1 MIQGSVSKRTDV
13 VLIKGY
19 DPKSRGIFIFIS
31 LGFLCCAEP
40 TLRYHNS
47 FSHAPVRS
55 LGIILVV
62 LGFIL
67 SIESQKALGVNWLG
81 TVGIRSHHRLVSRG
95 PYRFVRHP
103 MYTGITIS
111 QIGIG
116 LFSMNLWMIF
126 ACFFFTLSFMVRVP
140 KEEQL
145 LSEYFKEEFVLYQEE
160 TGMFIPRLL
169 RHR

>member
-1 MIQGSVSKRTDV
+1 
-13 VLIKGY
+13 
-19 DPKSRGIFIFIS
+19 
-31 LGFLCCAEP
+31 
-40 TLRYHNS
+40 
-47 FSHAPVRS
+47 
-55 LGIILVV
+55 
-62 LGFIL
+62 
-67 SIESQKALGVNWLG
+67 
-81 TVGIRSHHRLVSRG
+81 
-95 PYRFVRHP
+95 

-140 KEEQL
+140 REEQL